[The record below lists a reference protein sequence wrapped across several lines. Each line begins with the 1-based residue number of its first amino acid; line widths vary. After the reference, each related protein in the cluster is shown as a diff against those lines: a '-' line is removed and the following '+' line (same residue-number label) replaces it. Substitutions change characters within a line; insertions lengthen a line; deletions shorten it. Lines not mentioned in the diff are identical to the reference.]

1 MKILSLDTAMAACSA
16 AVIDTDVALP
26 LGSAFVQMERG
37 HAEALPPMVAAVMKQ
52 SKLDL
57 SLIDR
62 IVVTTGPGTF
72 TGVRIGL
79 AFARGL
85 GLARG
90 VPVIGIDSLTAIAAN
105 EAANAPLLVVSDAR
119 NEEVYAALFDT
130 RRRMI
135 KAPHV
140 AIAAALAEDIPSET
154 LVLGTGAASLIAAGS
169 RNDLR
174 RSHAGDLPV
183 AEQFARL
190 AVALAPGAMPSPLYL
205 RAADAKPQT
214 APLRAITNL
223 TIEAVGAAASTLLSA
238 LHGEIFDN
246 GWTARSFADL
256 LETPG
261 TDAAIATE
269 GNEPLGFIVTRRAA
283 DEAEIIIIGS
293 RPSIQ
298 RRGVARQLLSHHL
311 MLLAANGIRHLFLE
325 VAASNIPAQ
334 ALYASC
340 GFAEAG
346 RRAGYYR
353 RRDGGVEDAIMMRR
367 ELRP

>member
-16 AVIDTDVALP
+16 AVIDTELALP
-26 LGSAFVQMERG
+26 LASAFVPMERG
-37 HAEALPPMVAAVMKQ
+37 HAEALPPMVAAVMAQ
-52 SKLDL
+52 SGLDL

-62 IVVTTGPGTF
+62 VVVTTGPGTF

-90 VPVIGIDSLTAIAAN
+90 VPLIGIDSLTAIAAN
-105 EAANAPLLVVSDAR
+105 ETANAPLLVVSDAR
-119 NEEVYAALFDT
+119 NEEVYAAMFDSG
-130 RRRMI
+130 RRMI

-140 AIAAALAEDIPSET
+140 ATAVAMAEDIPSET
-154 LVLGTGAASLIAAGS
+154 LVLGTGAAALFAASG
-169 RNDLR
+169 RNDLG

-183 AEQFARL
+183 AAQFARL
-190 AVALAPGAMPSPLYL
+190 AVARVPGAMPSPLYL

-214 APLRAITNL
+214 SPLRKISNL
-223 TIEAVGAAASTLLSA
+223 TIQIAGAAASTLLSA
-238 LHGEIFDN
+238 LHCEIFAD
-246 GWTARSFADL
+246 GWTANSFADM

-269 GNEPLGFIVTRRAA
+269 GSEPLGFIVTRRAA

-293 RPSIQ
+293 RPSMQ
-298 RRGVARQLLSHHL
+298 RRGVARRLLSYH
-311 MLLAANGIRHLFLE
+311 MAQLAATGVRYLFLE
-325 VAASNIPAQ
+325 VAASNMPAQ
-334 ALYASC
+334 ALYTSC

-346 RRAGYYR
+346 RRRGYYR
-353 RRDGGVEDAIMMRR
+353 RRDGVEDAIIMRR